1 MVTGRSIEYKKNID
15 LTEMFLGGK
24 NTSQICQE
32 QDLDKKNV
40 VMNRW
45 LQ

>member
-1 MVTGRSIEYKKNID
+1 MVTERNIHYKKNVD

-24 NTSQICQE
+24 NTSQIFQE
-32 QDLDKKNV
+32 QGLDKKNV